1 MYNIV
6 GLSIG
11 NFDHVIDR
19 DKVAISDLIQI
30 LPHDY
35 EKRSARALEDNI
47 NAKYAN
53 KVIHKVGLAVGLFDI
68 LKFSEGLIGH
78 GTGIVNVH
86 VDFRLVVFRPF
97 KGEILQGRIIENTF
111 RGLRISMDF
120 FDDIWVNAPN
130 MTFENTQYDKIEEEG
145 QPTEW
150 VWVWHAEG
158 TEGLYFDNNETV
170 RFRVEAEQWTDL
182 EPKRA
187 PTQLQPG
194 QTEVKE
200 EDVPDPSPYTIIAS
214 MQQSGLGPILWWS
227 N

>member
-6 GLSIG
+6 TI
-11 NFDHVIDR
+11 
-19 DKVAISDLIQI
+19 ADLIQI
-30 LPHDY
+30 LPQDY

-53 KVIHKVGLAVGLFDI
+53 KVIHKIGLAVGLFDI

-86 VDFRLVVFRPF
+86 VDFRLIVFRPF
-97 KGEILQGRIIENTF
+97 KGEILQGRIMENTPY
-111 RGLRISMDF
+111 GLRITMDF
-120 FDDIWVNAPN
+120 FDDIWVPAPG

-145 QPTEW
+145 QAPEW
-150 VWVWHAEG
+150 VWIWHAEESG
-158 TEGLYFDNNETV
+158 ELYFDNNETV
-170 RFRVEAEQWTDL
+170 RFRVEAESWTDL

-187 PTQLQPG
+187 PDPTQESL
-194 QTEVKE
+194 EVKT
-200 EDVPDPSPYTIIAS
+200 EDVPEPSPYTITAS

-227 N
+227 E